1 MKHYYENNTTF
12 IWYAFLSPLLSVC
25 VKTTVIFPWM
35 FTHIWSMLHVIM
47 GWNQIRKNYWNDKHG
62 LSIAWRDID
71 VFFLCNFEAH
81 TWDWRTERC
90 YLHNN
95 IVSNSLKKPAIISL
109 PPASA
114 KSNFQSQ
121 ILFLFITYQMLNQVN
136 CVNFTFLFIYL
147 FLCFLWLSFGTERLY
162 KIWGLSNFQRSAI
175 LTSFGNTSLTTA
187 PARERQRGNGSDAFW
202 KWFMRSK
209 INNVAWS
216 ACKVQ
221 PLNGSVA
228 D

>member
-1 MKHYYENNTTF
+1 MKITPHLF
-12 IWYAFLSPLLSVC
+12 GMLFLSPLLSVC
-25 VKTTVIFPWM
+25 VKTTEWFPCM
-35 FTHIWSMLHVIM
+35 FTHVWSMLHVIM

-81 TWDWRTERC
+81 TWDWRTECC

-95 IVSNSLKKPAIISL
+95 IVSNSLKKPAIIYLYHQPQPNLIFKARYCFCSSRTRCWIKSI
-109 PPASA
+109 ASTLRF
-114 KSNFQSQ
+114 N
-121 ILFLFITYQMLNQVN
+121 LFICFCVFCGCLLEPRGFIKYEVYQ
-136 CVNFTFLFIYL
+136 TFSAQLFWRASVIHHWQL
-147 FLCFLWLSFGTERLY
+147 HRHESVSAGT
-162 KIWGLSNFQRSAI
+162 GAMH
-175 LTSFGNTSLTTA
+175 
-187 PARERQRGNGSDAFW
+187 FW